1 MLTLD
6 LLVWSMTPMVE
17 GDGREIAN
25 SDEVL
30 RKGMLKLDQF
40 LAPLD
45 ACFRT
50 GALHVEAHILD
61 LLTNAGA
68 APVVGFF
75 LDSGETLQKRACNRG
90 S

>member
-50 GALHVEAHILD
+50 GALHVEAHLLD
-61 LLTNAGA
+61 LTNARA
-68 APVVGFF
+68 ALVVGFF
-75 LDSGETLQKRACNRG
+75 LDSGETLQKWACSRG